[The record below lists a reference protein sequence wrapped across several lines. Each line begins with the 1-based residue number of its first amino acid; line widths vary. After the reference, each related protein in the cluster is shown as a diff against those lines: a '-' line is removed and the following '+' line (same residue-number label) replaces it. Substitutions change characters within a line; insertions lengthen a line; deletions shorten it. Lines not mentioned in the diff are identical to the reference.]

1 MSKRRQKYSAEFK
14 TKVVLEVLKEQETL
28 SEIAGR
34 YGIHPT
40 QIAKWKRTFLEKS
53 PEIFSEPGNDE
64 AKKRASQE
72 DEPQDFGILR
82 ESRLDD
88 RSSGRNCDFSAIL
101 VDFVMDS
108 RL

>member
-40 QIAKWKRTFLEKS
+40 QIAKWKRTFLDRS
-53 PEIFSEPGNDE
+53 PELFSQPGKDE
-64 AKKRASQE
+64 AKQRASRE
-72 DEPQDFGILR
+72 DDLYKKIGRLQVELDWLKKKSGI
-82 ESRLDD
+82 S
-88 RSSGRNCDFSAIL
+88 I
-101 VDFVMDS
+101 
-108 RL
+108 

>member
-1 MSKRRQKYSAEFK
+1 MSNRRRKYSSEFK
-14 TKVVLEVLKEQETL
+14 AKVVLEILKEQETL

-34 YGIHPT
+34 HGIHPT

-72 DEPQDFGILR
+72 DDLYKKIGQLQIELDWLKKKSGI
-82 ESRLDD
+82 S
-88 RSSGRNCDFSAIL
+88 I
-101 VDFVMDS
+101 
-108 RL
+108 

>member
-1 MSKRRQKYSAEFK
+1 MSNRRRKYSSEFK
-14 TKVVLEVLKEQETL
+14 AKVVLEVLKEQETL

-34 YGIHPT
+34 HGIHPT

-72 DEPQDFGILR
+72 DDLYKKIGQLQVELDWLKKKSGI
-82 ESRLDD
+82 S
-88 RSSGRNCDFSAIL
+88 
-101 VDFVMDS
+101 V
-108 RL
+108 